1 MMTDS
6 APSAALPKTLL
17 ASLAL
22 PALLLLTSCGE
33 GSQEQSPAEDQEAEQ
48 AETTELDEADSGED
62 PVEEDQ
68 AEEEQPEEEQP
79 EGTDSE
85 GAGQAISMA
94 EVESNDSPDS
104 CWAVLDETV
113 YDLTT
118 WIEEHPGG
126 EARIKQL
133 CGTDATEDFGAQHGG
148 DSAPE
153 SQLAELEIGELEG

>member
-48 AETTELDEADSGED
+48 AETTELDETDPGED

-68 AEEEQPEEEQP
+68 AEEEQPED
-79 EGTDSE
+79 TDSE

-126 EARIKQL
+126 EARIEQL

>member
-33 GSQEQSPAEDQEAEQ
+33 SSQEQSPAEDQEAEQ
-48 AETTELDEADSGED
+48 AETTELDETAPGED
-62 PVEEDQ
+62 PVEEEQ
-68 AEEEQPEEEQP
+68 AEEEQP

-126 EARIKQL
+126 EARIEQL

>member
-62 PVEEDQ
+62 PIEEEQ
-68 AEEEQPEEEQP
+68 AEEDQP

-85 GAGQAISMA
+85 GAEQAISMA

-126 EARIKQL
+126 EARIEQL

>member
-68 AEEEQPEEEQP
+68 AEEEQAED
-79 EGTDSE
+79 TDSE

>member
-1 MMTDS
+1 MTDS

-33 GSQEQSPAEDQEAEQ
+33 SSQEQSPAEDQEAEQ
-48 AETTELDEADSGED
+48 AETTELDETAPGED
-62 PVEEDQ
+62 PVEEEQ
-68 AEEEQPEEEQP
+68 AEEEQP

-126 EARIKQL
+126 EARIEQL